1 MPPMTESATT
11 LGDHVL
17 TVDVDAP
24 SPYDTLVPC
33 ISLVEAL
40 VAGIVSRL
48 SDDTRQRISTLE
60 HLRKGYTRDDQEF
73 PQGPEER
80 ET

>member
-1 MPPMTESATT
+1 MHRFA
-11 LGDHVL
+11 
-17 TVDVDAP
+17 A

-33 ISLVEAL
+33 IALVEAL
-40 VAGIVSRL
+40 VAGIVGRL
-48 SDDTRQRISTLE
+48 GDGTRRRISTLE
-60 HLRKGYTRDDQEF
+60 HLRNGYTWDDQEF

>member
-1 MPPMTESATT
+1 MTESGTT
-11 LGDHVL
+11 LADHVL

-33 ISLVEAL
+33 IAL
-40 VAGIVSRL
+40 VAGIAGRL
-48 SDDTRQRISTLE
+48 GDATRQRISTLE
-60 HLRKGYTRDDQEF
+60 HLRKGYTWDDQEF

-80 ET
+80 AT